1 MVRCRSGADRNA
13 TVETTVHMQYT
24 KDENSKVSVMAI
36 IAGVP
41 MAADDKYACHES
53 PVHPPVLAGNV

>member
-1 MVRCRSGADRNA
+1 
-13 TVETTVHMQYT
+13 MQYT

-41 MAADDKYACHES
+41 MAADDKYVCHES
-53 PVHPPVLAGNV
+53 PVHSPVVARNV